1 MKKRSSFTL
10 VELLAVIAIIAI
22 LAGLITP
29 AVIIAQQK
37 GRVTQAK
44 ADMKTLATAIKGLE
58 GTYSKLIKVNGSNA
72 VFAGVTVGIKS
83 PGDAEYIRI
92 GGTEDDV
99 NAYDNF
105 IVELCD
111 PSNPKVFNKD
121 QKPNINIRRKVFLD
135 AQTGYDPSKGTDVN
149 ANYLWRDPW
158 GNRYVLLINTN
169 FTNRIPDPAD
179 NTKYLAGSVA
189 IYSFGPNGTDD
200 NGKNTEYGDDKV
212 QDDGDDKVQDYDDI
226 VSWKE

>member
-1 MKKRSSFTL
+1 M
-10 VELLAVIAIIAI
+10 
-22 LAGLITP
+22 
-29 AVIIAQQK
+29 
-37 GRVTQAK
+37 
-44 ADMKTLATAIKGLE
+44 D
-58 GTYSKLIKVNGSNA
+58 
-72 VFAGVTVGIKS
+72 
-83 PGDAEYIRI
+83 
-92 GGTEDDV
+92 
-99 NAYDNF
+99 AYDNF

-111 PSNPKVFNKD
+111 PSNPEVFKSN
-121 QKPNINIRRKVFLD
+121 KPNINIRRKVFLD
-135 AQTGYDPSKGTDVN
+135 AQTGYDPSKGTTDN

-200 NGKNTEYGDDKV
+200 NGKNTEYGDDK
-212 QDDGDDKVQDYDDI
+212 DQDYDDI

>member
-58 GTYSKLIKVNGSNA
+58 GTYSKLIKVDGSSA
-72 VFAGVTVGIKS
+72 DFAGETVKIDKKEDS
-83 PGDAEYIRI
+83 TLGDAEYIRI

-99 NAYDNF
+99 DAYDNF
-105 IVELCD
+105 IV
-111 PSNPKVFNKD
+111 
-121 QKPNINIRRKVFLD
+121 
-135 AQTGYDPSKGTDVN
+135 A
-149 ANYLWRDPW
+149 
-158 GNRYVLLINTN
+158 LL
-169 FTNRIPDPAD
+169 FPFCA
-179 NTKYLAGSVA
+179 
-189 IYSFGPNGTDD
+189 
-200 NGKNTEYGDDKV
+200 
-212 QDDGDDKVQDYDDI
+212 
-226 VSWKE
+226 

>member
-58 GTYSKLIKVNGSNA
+58 GTYSKLIKVDGSDA
-72 VFAGVTVGIKS
+72 YFAGKTVKVKTDKKEDNS

-92 GGTEDDV
+92 GGTKDDV
-99 NAYDNF
+99 DAYDNF

-111 PSNPKVFNKD
+111 PSNPEVFKSN
-121 QKPNINIRRKVFLD
+121 KPNINIRRKVFLD
-135 AQTGYDPSKGTDVN
+135 AQTGYDPSKGTTDN

-200 NGKNTEYGDDKV
+200 NGKNTEYGDDK
-212 QDDGDDKVQDYDDI
+212 DQDYDDI

>member
-1 MKKRSSFTL
+1 M
-10 VELLAVIAIIAI
+10 
-22 LAGLITP
+22 
-29 AVIIAQQK
+29 
-37 GRVTQAK
+37 TQAK

-58 GTYSKLIKVNGSNA
+58 GTYSKLIKVDRSNNKA
-72 VFAGVTVGIKS
+72 DFAGETVEIDNL
-83 PGDAEYIRI
+83 GDAEYIRI
-92 GGTEDDV
+92 GGTEDGV
-99 NAYDNF
+99 EAYDNF

-111 PSNPKVFNKD
+111 PSNPEVFKSN
-121 QKPNINIRRKVFLD
+121 KPNINIRRKVFLD
-135 AQTGYDPSKGTDVN
+135 AQTGYDPSKGTTDN

-200 NGKNTEYGDDKV
+200 NGKNTEYGDDK
-212 QDDGDDKVQDYDDI
+212 DQDYDDI